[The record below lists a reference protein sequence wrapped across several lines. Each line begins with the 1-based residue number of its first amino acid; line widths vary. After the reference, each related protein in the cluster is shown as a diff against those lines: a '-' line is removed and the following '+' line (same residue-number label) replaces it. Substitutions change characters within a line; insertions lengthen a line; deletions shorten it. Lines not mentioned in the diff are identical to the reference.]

1 MEILRK
7 NVDLN
12 IILNKE
18 TDFQTNAG
26 WQENLVAFEDEILS
40 TILNP
45 IENYETIRYIHKPY
59 TLNNINQTDI
69 WFYFYFATSGNTPN
83 YVQDYSVQGI
93 TLLENEKMMKQSSE
107 SFFRLEFF
115 KTPGILDGSGNTI
128 GYQPPT
134 RQNRK
139 LVFAKNLSLP
149 LGEKYYYTPLGGY
162 IHLPVFKGSN
172 YENKENMYFFWFQD
186 ESVLKETNLS
196 GTTTGNT
203 FFMTAK
209 FFNAK
214 DGSIQDFTNDCFST
228 GYTLNEQNDMYYQ
241 VDIDKTDYSYKVYY
255 FNGVVKCDQ
264 VGFTNKPISFFEK
277 GGGSCP
283 NGLTY
288 YTCSNVTPTPTLT
301 STPAATPVSTPV
313 PTSTPT
319 LTPTLTPTPST
330 TSNNTSLFSGSGYFG
345 STVQAACGDPLTR
358 ISGNFTGNA
367 TSFCSSTYFT
377 GNTFDYQSSGTYYLQ
392 YGENYQQISITFG
405 SNIAEV
411 TGAGCSSCPEP
422 DEWYKI
428 ENCFDSS
435 TGYTDSFASNT
446 FNLNDRVVTYLT
458 PSKVWKVI
466 EILTANPGGV
476 KENVSLTTPAAIG
489 CPTLYTYYYATPK
502 TETTEY
508 CTSPGY
514 IINGVFKT
522 TASSI
527 SSITPGS
534 TVIYNTDGTPW
545 VGLGDDYRYPIS
557 DTSGQNTYTLFNSI
571 NYMKVDSNG
580 LVSSKGTFNCSGG
593 GSGGNE
599 N

>member
-1 MEILRK
+1 MEFLRK

-12 IILNKE
+12 IILNQE

-45 IENYETIRYIHKPY
+45 VENYETVRYIHKPY

-69 WFYFYFATSGNTPN
+69 WFYFYFTTSGNTPT
-83 YVQDYSVQGI
+83 YVQDYSAQGI

-115 KTPGILDGSGNTI
+115 KTPGILDGGGNTI

-139 LVFAKNLSLP
+139 LVFAKNLALP

-214 DGSIQDFTNDCFST
+214 DGSIQDFTNDCYGTSHVIK
-228 GYTLNEQNDMYYQ
+228 EENDMYYQ
-241 VDIDKTDYSYKVYY
+241 VDIDKTDYSYKIYY

-264 VGFTNKPISFFEK
+264 VGFTDKPINFFEK

-288 YTCSNVTPTPTLT
+288 YSCSNVTPTPTLT
-301 STPAATPVSTPV
+301 STPAATPAATPTATPVSTP
-313 PTSTPT
+313 
-319 LTPTLTPTPST
+319 TPTPTPTATPASIVSFLVDDSFIFGTTQTST
-330 TSNNTSLFSGSGYFG
+330 CPGTGTPSPVYMSEFDYNNRYTQLAVKFIVCYQDEDLTIPYSGY
-345 STVQAACGDPLTR
+345 
-358 ISGNFTGNA
+358 NFVYVDG
-367 TSFCSSTYFT
+367 FE
-377 GNTFDYQSSGTYYLQ
+377 GGLM
-392 YGENYQQISITFG
+392 
-405 SNIAEV
+405 EV
-411 TGAGCSSCPEP
+411 
-422 DEWYKI
+422 
-428 ENCFDSS
+428 
-435 TGYTDSFASNT
+435 YT
-446 FNLNDRVVTYLT
+446 
-458 PSKVWKVI
+458 
-466 EILTANPGGV
+466 
-476 KENVSLTTPAAIG
+476 
-489 CPTLYTYYYATPK
+489 
-502 TETTEY
+502 
-508 CTSPGY
+508 
-514 IINGVFKT
+514 IN
-522 TASSI
+522 S
-527 SSITPGS
+527 
-534 TVIYNTDGTPW
+534 
-545 VGLGDDYRYPIS
+545 
-557 DTSGQNTYTLFNSI
+557 TSGQIGNPSG
-571 NYMKVDSNG
+571 SNP
-580 LVSSKGTFNCSGG
+580 C
-593 GSGGNE
+593 
-599 N
+599 